1 MKSKNKVNK
10 FQIGDNMLVV
20 EVIPI
25 KNNRTKDFKEKVKLT
40 KESKGKIEILDNCIM
55 VSRNVKKGIDRYE

>member
-1 MKSKNKVNK
+1 MNK

-25 KNNRTKDFKEKVKLT
+25 KNNRTKDFKEKIRLT
-40 KESKGKIEILDNCIM
+40 KELESYEPKGKIEILDGCIM
-55 VSRNVKKGIDRYE
+55 VTRKVKKGE